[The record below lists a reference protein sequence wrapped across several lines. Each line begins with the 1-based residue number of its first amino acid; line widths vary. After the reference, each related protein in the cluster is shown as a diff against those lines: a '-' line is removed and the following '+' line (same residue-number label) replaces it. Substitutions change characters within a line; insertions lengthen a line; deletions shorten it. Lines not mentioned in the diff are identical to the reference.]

1 MRHAKN
7 QESLSQQKKK
17 QVVKAAFERK
27 HMLNLG
33 KKDFKAVTIKV
44 SRKLKNTM
52 LKEIKEY
59 IIIAFHQIG
68 NFKKEIKMNQIES

>member
-27 HMLNLG
+27 RMLNLG
-33 KKDFKAVTIKV
+33 KKRLQSSYYKSVQKA
-44 SRKLKNTM
+44 
-52 LKEIKEY
+52 KEHH
-59 IIIAFHQIG
+59 A
-68 NFKKEIKMNQIES
+68 